1 VNLSAEIVKK
11 FTKSIFRMMLNQI
24 VDHFNSCDRT
34 GEMIVKVERQTLAAR
49 RLLFA
54 HMHLSHLVINKA
66 APHFRGMDI

>member
-1 VNLSAEIVKK
+1 
-11 FTKSIFRMMLNQI
+11 MMLNQI
-24 VDHFNSCDRT
+24 VDHFNCCDRT
-34 GEMIVKVERQTLAAR
+34 GEMIVKVEMQTLAAR